1 MNKPYTLNELLI
13 ITVAR
18 EIHDYDRI
26 ILGVG
31 LPTTSG
37 ALAKALYAPNA
48 VLMMESGIIDFEPL
62 VPLNHIADAHACRGF
77 SYATD
82 LFSAFT
88 MTYRGFVDVCFLGV
102 AQVDKFGNVNTTVI
116 GDYHKPSLRLTGS
129 GGAADFLSYSKR
141 TILTMRG
148 GQFVEKLDYLTSPGY
163 LDGGDSR
170 DRSGLFPSGS
180 GPTMLLS
187 TKGVFKFHPETKELY
202 LAQIHPGVTL
212 ENVRQDVPWDLK
224 VAPDLSE
231 TEPPSKEE
239 IEFIRHFAPAEVLGR
254 GIRIEL
260 GLANL
265 ARKAERCANKA

>member
-18 EIHDYDRI
+18 EIRDYDHI

-31 LPTTSG
+31 LPTTAG
-37 ALAKALYAPNA
+37 ALAKALHAPHA

-62 VPLNHIADAHACRGF
+62 IPLNHIADAHACRGF

-82 LFSAFT
+82 LFSTFT

-102 AQVDKFGNVNTTVI
+102 AQVDKYGNVNTTVV
-116 GDYHKPSLRLTGS
+116 GDYYNPRLRLTGS
-129 GGAADFLSYSKR
+129 GGAADFISYAKR

-148 GQFVEKLDYLTSPGY
+148 GEFVEKLDYLTSPGY

-170 DRSGLFPSGS
+170 DKSGLFPPGT

-187 TKGVFKFHPETKELY
+187 PKGVFKFHPETKEIY
-202 LAQIHPGVTL
+202 LARIHPGVKL
-212 ENVRQDVPWDLK
+212 ENVRQEVPWELK
-224 VAPDLSE
+224 VAQDLTE
-231 TEPPSKEE
+231 TVPPTSEE
-239 IEFIRHFAPAEVLGR
+239 IEFIRRFAPAEIIGR
-254 GIRIEL
+254 ELRMEL
-260 GLANL
+260 GLAYL
-265 ARKAERCANKA
+265 SRKAEKCTKKA